1 MGHGAPRARGTAG
14 EAALRQVRA
23 FRAIAAALQA
33 SRNLEAVLE
42 GSLRAA
48 CRAAGAPGGA
58 IFLLEAPGG
67 LRLAADLR
75 LGPAALSPSLT
86 VPDSLPALPL
96 ATGEAVAR
104 SLQAPPDGDLLAAGF
119 RTGAAF
125 PLRDA
130 EGLRGSLLLLRR
142 RAFGDAEL
150 ALLAPVADQVALAA
164 GSAALYHEAWEKT
177 ARLEGLI
184 HLTREMLGH
193 ADPETVYRA
202 AARAAAGLL
211 GVELATLW
219 LLEEETFVLRAV
231 AGREVAARLVGERLP
246 AYEGLGALLLRS
258 HRLVEGPEVAAE
270 RAWRDRGWMESEG
283 LRAFAAAPLVWGDG
297 VSGILV
303 VFRKSPRL
311 TTPLE
316 RDLLSFLAVQAAA
329 AVETVRLFTSLA
341 RHRDDLEALVQERT
355 RQAEEALRIRSQFLA
370 NASHELRTPV
380 QAILGFADLLKQ
392 PDAERVRGRQ
402 AEFLENIGES
412 ARHLQ
417 DLIRNVLDLAR
428 LEAGRL
434 SLALDSFALLD
445 AVRESVRH
453 LQGLAHKRGIRVHLE
468 AGPDVDRIEADLGKL
483 RQVLYNLLSN
493 ALKFTPE
500 GGMVRVEVV
509 ARDLVAGENG
519 PGDRWARYYE
529 IRVEDSGI
537 GIDARDLPRLF
548 QPFVTLHHTASEAQS
563 SGLGLNLTKQ
573 LVELHGGT
581 IWAESPGP
589 GLGAAFT
596 VLLPAIQGS
605 TGG

>member
-1 MGHGAPRARGTAG
+1 VGHEPPRARGTAG
-14 EAALRQVRA
+14 QGAARQVRA

-42 GSLRAA
+42 GCLRAA

-58 IFLLEAPGG
+58 IFLLEAPGAD

-86 VPDSLPALPL
+86 APDGLPALPL
-96 ATGEAVAR
+96 ATARAVAR
-104 SLQAPPDGDLLAAGF
+104 PLEAPHDGDLLAAGF
-119 RTGAAF
+119 RAAAAF

-142 RAFGDAEL
+142 RPFGEADL
-150 ALLAPVADQVALAA
+150 ALLLPVADQVALAV

-184 HLTREMLGH
+184 HLTRDMLGQP
-193 ADPETVYRA
+193 DPEMVYRA

-211 GVELATLW
+211 GVEVATLW
-219 LLEEETFVLRAV
+219 LLEEDSLVLRAV
-231 AGREVAARLVGERLP
+231 AGRETPPALTGERLP

-258 HRLVEGPEVAAE
+258 RRLVEGPGVAEE
-270 RAWRDRGWMESEG
+270 RAWRDRPWLVDEG
-283 LRAFAAAPLVWGDG
+283 LRAFAAAPLVWGDA
-297 VSGILV
+297 VSGVLA

-316 RDLLSFLAVQAAA
+316 RDLLSFLAAQAAA
-329 AVETVRLFTSLA
+329 AVETVRLFASLE
-341 RHRDDLEALVQERT
+341 RHRADLEALVRERT
-355 RQAEEALRIRSQFLA
+355 RQAEEALRVRSQFLA
-370 NASHELRTPV
+370 NVSHELRTPV
-380 QAILGFADLLKQ
+380 QAILGFADLLRQ
-392 PDAERVRGRQ
+392 PDAERLTGRQ

-434 SLALDSFALLD
+434 GLALDSFPLLD

-453 LQGLAHKRGIRVHLE
+453 LQGMARKKGIRVELE
-468 AGPDVDRIEADLGKL
+468 AAPDVDRIEADLGKV
-483 RQVLYNLLSN
+483 RQILYNLLSN

-500 GGMVRVEVV
+500 GGTVRVEVT
-509 ARDLVAGENG
+509 ARDLVAGG
-519 PGDRWARYYE
+519 SDRWARYFE
-529 IRVEDSGI
+529 IRVEDTGI
-537 GIDARDLPRLF
+537 GIDSRDLPRLF
-548 QPFVTLHHTASEAQS
+548 QPFVTLHGSAPAEAAS

-589 GLGAAFT
+589 GHGATFT
-596 VLLPAIQGS
+596 VLLPATQG
-605 TGG
+605 GAGA